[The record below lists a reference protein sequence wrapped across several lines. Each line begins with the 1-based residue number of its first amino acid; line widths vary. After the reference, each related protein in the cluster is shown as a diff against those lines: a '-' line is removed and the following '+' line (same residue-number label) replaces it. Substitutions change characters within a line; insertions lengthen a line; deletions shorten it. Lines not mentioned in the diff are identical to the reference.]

1 MTETSSILAIGNT
14 LTRCTMTAGITVAA
28 MHFNKPA
35 ILCWFIL
42 VALMDLTISGKE

>member
-1 MTETSSILAIGNT
+1 MKETSTIFAIGNT

-42 VALMDLTISGKE
+42 VALMAPTIHCKE